1 MNNEK
6 KYKSPRRKLVKFF
19 ENSRDK
25 WKEKCLESKAKGKQ
39 LSNRVRFLE
48 DSKGQLKNEIK
59 SLKLELAKSKS
70 LKKTEEIEIEA
81 QKKKLTD
88 KPTISACIK
97 PFDYFPFHHKYSLGH
112 IMIFITLVLTAAT
125 SFRCTSRVFEIMM
138 TSLELPL
145 LTPSWY
151 SGRLWLLRVGY
162 YKLTRQK
169 EKANDWV
176 WIVDH
181 TVQIGADKCFVILGI
196 RLCSLPPRGNCV
208 THEDVEPISLYPV
221 KQSNGEIVYQ
231 QLEETIK
238 KTGVP
243 REIIGDQGS
252 DLAKGIKMFCENHK
266 EVCYIYDIK
275 HKTANVLKHEL
286 ENDEKWLEFVELAA
300 KTKLRVQQTSL
311 AFLSPP
317 NQRTKSRYMNVDIL
331 IRWGSKILAFLDK
344 QQEEKSNKFDLEQ
357 LQEKLGWIT
366 KFRDN
371 LKEFEDILQIIE
383 ASESFV
389 RKNGLDINS
398 HIELKEIMTCMG
410 QTERTKKVRE
420 LLIAFVEEESS
431 KAKPNERLLG
441 SSEVIESVFGKLKRL
456 ENDQAKSGFTGLILS
471 TAAMV
476 SKTTKDVVENALKT
490 VPTKEVLV
498 WLKSN
503 IGQSLQ
509 SMRKEAFASCKKTE
523 QKRDQILDIA

>member
-1 MNNEK
+1 VI
-6 KYKSPRRKLVKFF
+6 Y
-19 ENSRDK
+19 
-25 WKEKCLESKAKGKQ
+25 
-39 LSNRVRFLE
+39 
-48 DSKGQLKNEIK
+48 
-59 SLKLELAKSKS
+59 
-70 LKKTEEIEIEA
+70 
-81 QKKKLTD
+81 
-88 KPTISACIK
+88 
-97 PFDYFPFHHKYSLGH
+97 
-112 IMIFITLVLTAAT
+112 ITLVLSAAT
-125 SFRCTSRVFEIMM
+125 SFRCASRVLEIMM
-138 TSLELPL
+138 TFLKLPL
-145 LTPSWY
+145 PSPSWY

-162 YKLTRQK
+162 YKLTRPK
-169 EKANDWV
+169 EQAEDWV

-181 TVQIGADKCFVILGI
+181 TIQIGAEKVFVILGI
-196 RLCSLPPRGNCV
+196 RLNSLPLRGNCV

-231 QLEETIK
+231 QLEEAIK
-238 KTGVP
+238 KTGIP

-252 DLAKGIKMFCENHK
+252 DLSKGIKKFLQNHK
-266 EVCYIYDIK
+266 EVCCVYDIK

-286 ENDEKWLEFVELAA
+286 ENDQKWLDFAEFAA
-300 KTKLRVQQTSL
+300 KTKLKVQQTSL
-311 AFLSPP
+311 ACISPP

-331 IRWGSKILAFLDK
+331 IRWGLKLLAFFDE
-344 QQEEKSNKFDLEQ
+344 QQEEKSNKFDQEQ

-383 ASESFV
+383 ATESFV

-398 HIELKEIMTCMG
+398 HIELREIMTFMG
-410 QTERTKKVRE
+410 QTERAIKVRE
-420 LLIAFVEEESS
+420 LLIAFVAEESS

-456 ENDQAKSGFTGLILS
+456 ENNQAKSGFTGLLLS

-476 SKTTKDVVENALKT
+476 SETTKDVVEKALKV

-498 WLKSN
+498 WLKDN

-509 SMRKEAFASCKKTE
+509 SMRQEAFGSCNKKE
-523 QKRDQILDIA
+523 QKQDQILGMA